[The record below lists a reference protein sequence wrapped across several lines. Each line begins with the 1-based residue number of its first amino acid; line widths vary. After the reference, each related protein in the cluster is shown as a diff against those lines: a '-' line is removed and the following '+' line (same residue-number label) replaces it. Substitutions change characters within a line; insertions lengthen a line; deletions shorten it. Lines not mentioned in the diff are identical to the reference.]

1 MTIPPSHGG
10 RGRVQRPTW
19 NELPLRK
26 DGEYIEFPLR
36 HRGVSLCGPDGTTG
50 ISPHSHIAASTT
62 YGGFLANFRP
72 DRDHL
77 YKAVPV
83 DERTGSKVYDEN
95 AKDVYSAPEVLLG
108 EEIGSGEIWRVF
120 EGKIRLPEGALINGV
135 APGEPD
141 DTSRWSVPVVRAAFS
156 RAVDKSRQDFFDEG
170 YVTSDKEEGWA
181 TDEEAK
187 ATKMG
192 FFRREKGAKAA
203 PRTGPRP
210 TYVEPPPLTAPLSRV
225 WADMLRRNDV
235 AIKFACPAK
244 AAVDRGSRPE
254 SASIEA
260 ANDWRSSAEAIER
273 RILNEARVYTSKLQS
288 VQGIYAPAFYGLWSF
303 ELAEGRVYMMVL
315 EQLHPLKQEG
325 IDLARPV
332 QPLWVQ

>member
-1 MTIPPSHGG
+1 MEGEAG
-10 RGRVQRPTW
+10 TW

-26 DGEYIEFPLR
+26 D
-36 HRGVSLCGPDGTTG
+36 DGTTG

-62 YGGFLANFRP
+62 YGEFLANFRP
-72 DRDHL
+72 GRDHL

-95 AKDVYSAPEVLLG
+95 AKDRGDLASLRREDTAAG
-108 EEIGSGEIWRVF
+108 GSM
-120 EGKIRLPEGALINGV
+120 INGV

-141 DTSRWSVPVVRAAFS
+141 DASRWSVPVVRAAFS
-156 RAVDKSRQDFFDEG
+156 RAVDKSRQDSFDEG

-181 TDEEAK
+181 TDEEAE

-192 FFRREKGAKAA
+192 IVRKEKDAKAA

-235 AIKFACPAK
+235 AIKFGCPAK
-244 AAVDRGSRPE
+244 AAADRRSRPE

-273 RILNEARVYTSKLQS
+273 RILDEARVYTSKLQS